1 MGRSMADIKA
11 TALDSLHGARM
22 DPTLQTASSS
32 PPPSPP
38 LSSSLARRP
47 RAYK

>member
-1 MGRSMADIKA
+1 MGRSMVDIKA

-32 PPPSPP
+32 PPPP
-38 LSSSLARRP
+38 LLFP
-47 RAYK
+47 LLCPLV